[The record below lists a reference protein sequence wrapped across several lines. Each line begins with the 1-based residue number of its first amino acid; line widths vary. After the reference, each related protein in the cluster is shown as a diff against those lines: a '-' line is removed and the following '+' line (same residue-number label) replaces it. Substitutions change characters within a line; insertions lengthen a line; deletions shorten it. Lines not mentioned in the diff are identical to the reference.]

1 MEGVGILRMRVGL
14 DLGVE
19 DECVCIYW
27 LVLFDAS
34 ILYRKE
40 SVCYD
45 EAGVE
50 GLWVLESDCV
60 LCKMVQRGTFRTS
73 QKSLLSSGSYS
84 WH

>member
-1 MEGVGILRMRVGL
+1 MRVGL
-14 DLGVE
+14 HLGVE
-19 DECVCIYW
+19 DQCVCIYW

-45 EAGVE
+45 EAGVD

-60 LCKMVQRGTFRTS
+60 LCEMVQRWTFRIS
-73 QKSLLSSGSYS
+73 KESLLCS
-84 WH
+84 